1 MQLQIAR
8 KSFRIGSRTRGRRT
22 SVEPGQTCGRQCY
35 GETCYASCVGC
46 MTACP
51 SGLHVNGVNIRKL
64 NRTPRMLVSCGDHL
78 TQRAPPRICRPPAH
92 SFRVLMHHPALTPPS
107 LPQTGSYRLPYG
119 APAPLTRELGEL
131 SAAFA
136 RRRCYGR
143 GGHVWLCCRVRRRD
157 PPHPAAV
164 VAHRLPRRL

>member
-1 MQLQIAR
+1 MSPIGAVGALGHGHWGTGALGHGHWGTGTGAR
-8 KSFRIGSRTRGRRT
+8 ALGHGERALGHGAPPAASPPAALRSLRR
-22 SVEPGQTCGRQCY
+22 
-35 GETCYASCVGC
+35 A
-46 MTACP
+46 TACTGR
-51 SGLHVNGVNIRKL
+51 S
-64 NRTPRMLVSCGDHL
+64 
-78 TQRAPPRICRPPAH
+78 RAPAPAPPPPRLPRPPPAR
-92 SFRVLMHHPALTPPS
+92 SVRVLMRHPALTPPS